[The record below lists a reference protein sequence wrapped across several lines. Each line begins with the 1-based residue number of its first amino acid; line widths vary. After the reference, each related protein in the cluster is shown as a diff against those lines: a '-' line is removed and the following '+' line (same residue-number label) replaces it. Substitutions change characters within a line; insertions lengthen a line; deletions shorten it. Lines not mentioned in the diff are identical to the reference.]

1 MIELK
6 TEEEIEK
13 MRLAAQIVAET
24 LNLIE
29 ENISPGITTEE
40 LNEIADSYIRSRN
53 AVPAFLGYQGFPKS
67 ICASIDDEVVH
78 GIPSKKRKLQ
88 EGQIVSI
95 DIGTIVEGFNG
106 DAARTFAVGEVSDEA
121 IRLMEVTKEALSNGI
136 SQARVGNKLGDISHA
151 VQDTVEK
158 AGFSVVRDLVGH
170 GIGRKM
176 HEEPQIPNFGPPNK
190 GVTLKAG
197 MVFAIEPMVNIGGYK
212 VRTRPD
218 RWTIVTD
225 DGSLSAHFE
234 HDVAITNNGPDILSK

>member
-24 LNLIE
+24 LDLIE
-29 ENISPGITTEE
+29 ENIRPGITTEE
-40 LNEIADSYIRSRN
+40 LNEIADSHIRSRN

-78 GIPSKKRKLQ
+78 GIPSKKRKLR

-151 VQDTVEK
+151 VQVTVEK

-176 HEEPQIPNFGPPNK
+176 HEEPQIPNFGPPNR